1 MKGPHFFA
9 KLKKEQARQQKQKEK
24 AARRAQRKAEK
35 GDSPDDVMEVE
46 GEGEAATED
55 PPAEGDASSE
65 TG

>member
-24 AARRAQRKAEK
+24 AARRAQRRAGKE
-35 GDSPDDVMEVE
+35 DTPDDAMEVE
-46 GEGEAATED
+46 GEGETATAE
-55 PPAEGDASSE
+55 PPAEGGASSE